1 MGRTPWC
8 ETSRDVAVVGTLL
21 DLNAE
26 ALVAAD
32 PTLVLVQPPS
42 QGEDRTLATLAA
54 HGRWRVASFQIESLT
69 DVEQLVP
76 AVAEAIADSSQL
88 DDRAQLTARADE
100 IARRFQQALSP
111 LAEAKD
117 AGNLLIVLVA
127 SEGADAMA
135 FGKGTYLGEFL
146 DRIGATNAVG
156 RSGYPTLSTEEL
168 LGSRAQTIIVLARE
182 PSEAVDQLRKAMPN
196 AVICALH
203 SPQLL
208 QPGGGMI
215 DGLMQLRAVIKGA
228 AAAHA
233 SAAEVSR

>member
-8 ETSRDVAVVGTLL
+8 ETSRDVAIVGTLL

-32 PTLVLVQPPS
+32 PTVVLVQPPS
-42 QGEDRTLATLAA
+42 QGADRTLATLAA
-54 HGRWRVASFQIESLT
+54 HGGWRVSQFQIESLA

-76 AVAEAIADSSQL
+76 AVAEAIADGSVAG
-88 DDRAQLTARADE
+88 DRARLAARAAE
-100 IARRFQQALSP
+100 VFQRLQQALSP
-111 LAEAKD
+111 LAVAKD
-117 AGNLLIVLVA
+117 AGAVLIVLVA

-135 FGKGTYLGEFL
+135 FGRGTYIGDFL
-146 DRIGATNAVG
+146 DRVGATNAVE

-168 LGSRAQTIIVLARE
+168 LDSHAQTIIVIGGESSDAASR
-182 PSEAVDQLRKAMPN
+182 LRKAIPDST
-196 AVICALH
+196 VCALH

-215 DGLMQLRAVIKGA
+215 DGLLQLRTVIAGAVA
-228 AAAHA
+228 ARAHA
-233 SAAEVSR
+233 SEVSP